1 MKKTTLAVSLL
12 CLSMSSVQARITTE
26 NENLPAEKQTAS
38 QLNQQQLIERM
49 RNTWRNNFVPS
60 GSAANTG
67 LSKEYIAALNRSAN
81 NLWKG
86 IDKNA
91 PVAQLW
97 EDTVLDDESTSGRL
111 KLGTT
116 LYTVYQRL
124 FILAKA
130 WATPGTDL
138 YKNTQLYT
146 VLKSALINLNLD
158 YYNDQTP
165 EWGNWWNWELGISRS
180 VNNTLVILYEE
191 LPASL
196 INKYNLATRH
206 FVRDP
211 RYLAEG
217 SGAPYSTTKNA
228 FTSTGGNRIDSAMV
242 VFVRGLLA
250 NDPTEINA
258 AVVSVPEVLNTV
270 QSGDGFYPDGSFI
283 QHKDLAYSGTYGQ
296 VLLNG
301 LGLIKNSVAGTP
313 WDFSS
318 EDNRRIYSVIRDAFL
333 PLLLEGKMPDAVNGR
348 SISRKNGQDRDVGAS
363 VMNAIALFVNGAPAE
378 DKRHIERVLKAQLNK
393 STAEYYHSHLP
404 ENLTSWQVIT
414 RIQQDKDLPPAPQIP
429 GAKLYAD
436 MDRLVYQ
443 GANYQAVVAMHSSR
457 TGSYECINN
466 ENLKGQRTSDGMT
479 WLYLPDADQYRDYWP
494 VVDSRFLPGTTSAGE
509 QGWCDEQ
516 YRVTQLGRANIAWA
530 GGNTLNSWASAS
542 MHLKV
547 PTYSLKAKKSWF
559 MAPHELVMLGSQ
571 ISSSN
576 PAVTTIANQK
586 ISDSA
591 QVLVDGTVLQPG
603 QEKKATQSVVLRDKD
618 NNIIWKPLADSTA
631 QVSVKKRQGDWA
643 DIGTSSGKVS
653 AQFLTIIQSHRT
665 ESDNHY
671 AWVIW
676 PSANELSST
685 HSGITLLVN
694 DPKVQAVSLPDQQVV
709 YANFWRSASVA
720 GIKALTPM
728 SLIMTTTVQ
737 GFQVAVSSPRRDS
750 RVSFQL
756 TENAVPLHIAND
768 PDKRVSLNGNIISVD
783 VSHLR
788 GSSYSFELIR
798 NKQD

>member
-12 CLSMSSVQARITTE
+12 CLSISSVQAKITTE
-26 NENLPAEKQTAS
+26 NENLPGEKQTAS

-49 RNTWRNNFVPS
+49 RNTWRNNFIPS
-60 GSAANTG
+60 DSVASR
-67 LSKEYIAALNRSAN
+67 LSTEYIIALNRSAN

-91 PVAQLW
+91 QVDQLW

-116 LYTVYQRL
+116 LYMVYQRL

-138 YKNTQLYT
+138 YKNTQVYT
-146 VLKSALINLNLD
+146 VLKSALINLNRD

-180 VNNTLVILYEE
+180 VNNILVILYEE
-191 LPASL
+191 LPVSL
-196 INKYNLATRH
+196 INKYNRATRH

-258 AVVSVPEVLNTV
+258 AVVSVPEVLNPV
-270 QSGDGFYPDGSFI
+270 QSGDGFYRDGSFI

-318 EDNRRIYSVIRDAFL
+318 EDNRRIYSVIKNAFL

-348 SISRKNGQDRDVGAS
+348 SIARKNGQDRDVGAS
-363 VMNAIALFVNGAPAE
+363 VMNAVALFVNGAPAE
-378 DKRHIERVLKAQLNK
+378 DKLHIERVLKAQLNRN
-393 STAEYYHSHLP
+393 TVEYYYSLLP

-414 RIQQDKDLPPAPQIP
+414 RIQLDKDLPPAPSKP
-429 GAKLYAD
+429 GAKVYAD

-443 GANYQAVVAMHSSR
+443 GTNYQTVLAMHSNR
-457 TGSYECINN
+457 TGNYECINN

-479 WLYLPDADQYRDYWP
+479 WLYLPDADQYSDYWP
-494 VVDSRFLPGTTSAGE
+494 IVDSRFLPGTTSAGE
-509 QGWCDEQ
+509 LGWCDEQ
-516 YRVTQLGRANIAWA
+516 YRVAQLGRANITWA

-542 MHLKV
+542 MLLKV
-547 PTYSLKAKKSWF
+547 PTYSLRAQKSWF
-559 MAPHELVMLGSQ
+559 MAPHELVMLGNQ
-571 ISSSN
+571 ISSSS

-586 ISDSA
+586 ISDSS
-591 QVLVDGTVLQPG
+591 QVLVDGTLLHPG
-603 QEKKATQSVVLRDKD
+603 QEKKASQSVVLKDKD
-618 NNIIWKPLADSTA
+618 NSIIWKPLAGSTA

-665 ESDNHY
+665 EADSHY
-671 AWVIW
+671 AWAIW
-676 PSANELSST
+676 PSATDLSST
-685 HSGITLLVN
+685 NSSITLLAN
-694 DPKVQAVSLPDQQVV
+694 DPNVQAVSLPDQQVV

-720 GIKALTPM
+720 GINALTPM
-728 SLIMTTTVQ
+728 SLIMTTTAQ
-737 GFQVAVSSPRRDS
+737 GFQMGVSSPRRDS

-756 TENAVPLHIAND
+756 TENEVPLHIAND
-768 PDKRVSLNGNIISVD
+768 KDKRVSFNGSIISVD
-783 VSHLR
+783 MSHLR
-788 GSSYSFELIR
+788 GSSYSFELIK
-798 NKQD
+798 NK

>member
-26 NENLPAEKQTAS
+26 NENLPDEKQTAS
-38 QLNQQQLIERM
+38 QVNQQQLIERM

-60 GSAANTG
+60 GSVASG
-67 LSKEYIAALNRSAN
+67 LSTEYIAALNHSAN

-86 IDKNA
+86 INKNA

-138 YKNTQLYT
+138 YKDTQLYT

-270 QSGDGFYPDGSFI
+270 QSGDGFYQDGSFI

-348 SISRKNGQDRDVGAS
+348 SIARKNGQDRDVGAS

-378 DKRHIERVLKAQLNK
+378 DKRHIEQVLKAQLNRN
-393 STAEYYHSHLP
+393 TAEYYHSHLP

-414 RIQQDKDLPPAPQIP
+414 RIQQDKDLTPAHPIP

-443 GANYQAVVAMHSSR
+443 GANYQAVVAMHSNR

-466 ENLKGQRTSDGMT
+466 ENLKGQRTS
-479 WLYLPDADQYRDYWP
+479 
-494 VVDSRFLPGTTSAGE
+494 
-509 QGWCDEQ
+509 
-516 YRVTQLGRANIAWA
+516 
-530 GGNTLNSWASAS
+530 
-542 MHLKV
+542 
-547 PTYSLKAKKSWF
+547 
-559 MAPHELVMLGSQ
+559 
-571 ISSSN
+571 
-576 PAVTTIANQK
+576 
-586 ISDSA
+586 
-591 QVLVDGTVLQPG
+591 
-603 QEKKATQSVVLRDKD
+603 
-618 NNIIWKPLADSTA
+618 
-631 QVSVKKRQGDWA
+631 
-643 DIGTSSGKVS
+643 
-653 AQFLTIIQSHRT
+653 
-665 ESDNHY
+665 
-671 AWVIW
+671 
-676 PSANELSST
+676 
-685 HSGITLLVN
+685 
-694 DPKVQAVSLPDQQVV
+694 
-709 YANFWRSASVA
+709 
-720 GIKALTPM
+720 
-728 SLIMTTTVQ
+728 
-737 GFQVAVSSPRRDS
+737 
-750 RVSFQL
+750 
-756 TENAVPLHIAND
+756 
-768 PDKRVSLNGNIISVD
+768 
-783 VSHLR
+783 
-788 GSSYSFELIR
+788 
-798 NKQD
+798 